1 MKRSRLTRRT
11 PLKSTTQLHSNTPLQ
26 AKTPLR
32 STARLVTRTPLRA
45 VSLRRQRENRERR
58 QVVAA
63 MYEARPWCA
72 RCGKTDVT
80 LAGHEMLGRS
90 QGGDLTKPDVLLCHD
105 CNEWCED
112 HPIEAAAA
120 GWKISR
126 KHPREN

>member
-1 MKRSRLTRRT
+1 MKRGTPLRRLTS
-11 PLKSTTQLHSNTPLQ
+11 LK

-58 QVVAA
+58 RVVAA
-63 MYEARPWCA
+63 MYEAQPWCA
-72 RCGKTDVT
+72 RCGKTNVA

-90 QGGDLTKPDVLLCHD
+90 QGGDLTKPDVLLCNE
-105 CNEWCED
+105 CNGWCED
-112 HPIEAAAA
+112 HPVEAAAA